1 LEFNVSLVNRIS
13 AKAVLSDSMQVVG
26 ITGPSGAG
34 KSSLLRALAGFEPEA
49 TVNVNWFGEGAKS
62 IANAKAGSATKAVNA
77 INAYNAKNALAP
89 VRVGLVFQQPMLFP
103 HVNVKGN
110 LALAQRHAGSKALA
124 VEYALAGCECEHLL
138 HKSIDSLS
146 GGEAQRVA
154 LARALVNGPDVIM
167 LDESLSALDATLRSK
182 ILRFLVKTCGRLNIK
197 LIMVSHDVQDLAL
210 FCDGLISV
218 VDGTVDVTGSV
229 AYVMARIAS
238 QGSVENPCAIL
249 EGEIIR
255 SSDDFPHPFTRLNVN
270 GNILY
275 AKATVQSDNERNTNN
290 NAEQGLGSNPRQPR
304 RGKIAVFASEV
315 SIDTNTQVNVPSS
328 SILNAL
334 PCEVVKI
341 YHPKIQ
347 QYNNPQSDNLQSNE
361 QQLPTAIV
369 MLTHGDQTL
378 YARVSTLSI
387 ERLKLEPGLSVVAR
401 FKLQ

>member
-1 LEFNVSLVNRIS
+1 MEFNVSLVNRIS
-13 AKAVLSDSMQVVG
+13 AKAALPSSMQVVG

-34 KSSLLRALAGFEPEA
+34 KSSLLRALAGFEQEASVSVNWFAEDAKPIASA
-49 TVNVNWFGEGAKS
+49 TVNAH
-62 IANAKAGSATKAVNA
+62 SATKEINVNS
-77 INAYNAKNALAP
+77 AP
-89 VRVGLVFQQPMLFP
+89 IRVRVGLVFQQPMLFP

-110 LALAQRHAGSKALA
+110 LALAERHAGSKALT
-124 VEYALAGCECEHLL
+124 VEHAIAGCECEHLL

-154 LARALVNGPDVIM
+154 LARALVNGPDVLM
-167 LDESLSALDATLRSK
+167 LDESLSALDAALRSK

-218 VDGTVDVTGSV
+218 VDGAVEATGSV
-229 AYVMARIAS
+229 AYVMAKIAS

-249 EGEIIR
+249 EGEIIKN
-255 SSDDFPHPFTRLNVN
+255 SDDFPHPFTRLNVS

-275 AKATVQSDNERNTNN
+275 AKATVQCDSKLNTNN
-290 NAEQGLGSNPRQPR
+290 KDEQGLSTDQHHQ
-304 RGKIAVFASEV
+304 RGKIVVFASEV

-334 PCEVVKI
+334 PCEVVEI
-341 YHPKIQ
+341 YHPEI
-347 QYNNPQSDNLQSNE
+347 PQSEN
-361 QQLPTAIV
+361 QQLQTAIV
-369 MLTHGDQTL
+369 MLTHGNQVL

>member
-13 AKAVLSDSMQVVG
+13 AKAALPSSMQVVG

-34 KSSLLRALAGFEPEA
+34 KSSLLRALAGFEQEASVSVNWFDEDAKPIASA
-49 TVNVNWFGEGAKS
+49 TVNAHSVTKQINVD
-62 IANAKAGSATKAVNA
+62 SAP
-77 INAYNAKNALAP
+77 IR

-110 LALAQRHAGSKALA
+110 LALAERHAGSKALT
-124 VEYALAGCECEHLL
+124 VEHAIAGCECEHLL

-154 LARALVNGPDVIM
+154 LARALVNGPDVLM
-167 LDESLSALDATLRSK
+167 LDESLSALDAALRSK

-218 VDGTVDVTGSV
+218 VDGEVEATGSV
-229 AYVMARIAS
+229 AYVMAKIAS

-249 EGEIIR
+249 EGEIIKN
-255 SSDDFPHPFTRLNVN
+255 SDDFPHPFTRLNVS

-275 AKATVQSDNERNTNN
+275 AKATVQCDSKLNTNN
-290 NAEQGLGSNPRQPR
+290 KDEQGLSTDQHHQ
-304 RGKIAVFASEV
+304 RGKIVVFASEV

-334 PCEVVKI
+334 PCEVVEI
-341 YHPKIQ
+341 YHPEI
-347 QYNNPQSDNLQSNE
+347 PQSEN
-361 QQLPTAIV
+361 QQLQTAIV
-369 MLTHGDQTL
+369 RLTHGNQVL

>member
-1 LEFNVSLVNRIS
+1 MEFNVSLVNRIS
-13 AKAVLSDSMQVVG
+13 AKAALPSSMQVVG

-34 KSSLLRALAGFEPEA
+34 KSSLLRALAGFEQEASVSVNWFDEDAKPIASA
-49 TVNVNWFGEGAKS
+49 TVNAHSVTKQINVD
-62 IANAKAGSATKAVNA
+62 SAP
-77 INAYNAKNALAP
+77 IR

-110 LALAQRHAGSKALA
+110 LALAERHAGSKALT
-124 VEYALAGCECEHLL
+124 VEHAIAGCECEHLL

-154 LARALVNGPDVIM
+154 LARALVNGPDVLM
-167 LDESLSALDATLRSK
+167 LDESLSALDAALRSK

-218 VDGTVDVTGSV
+218 VDGAVEATGSV
-229 AYVMARIAS
+229 AYVMAKIAS

-249 EGEIIR
+249 EGEIIKN
-255 SSDDFPHPFTRLNVN
+255 SDDFPHPFTRLNVS

-275 AKATVQSDNERNTNN
+275 AKATVQCDSKLNTNN
-290 NAEQGLGSNPRQPR
+290 KDEQGLSTDQHQQ

-334 PCEVVKI
+334 PCEVVEI
-341 YHPKIQ
+341 YHPEI
-347 QYNNPQSDNLQSNE
+347 PQSEN
-361 QQLPTAIV
+361 QQLQTAIV
-369 MLTHGDQTL
+369 MLTHGNQVL

>member
-13 AKAVLSDSMQVVG
+13 AKAALPSSMQVVG

-34 KSSLLRALAGFEPEA
+34 KSSLLRALAGFEQEASVSVNWFAEDAKPIASA
-49 TVNVNWFGEGAKS
+49 TVNAHSV
-62 IANAKAGSATKAVNA
+62 TKAINVNS
-77 INAYNAKNALAP
+77 AP
-89 VRVGLVFQQPMLFP
+89 IRVRVGLVFQQPMLFP

-110 LALAQRHAGSKALA
+110 LALAERHAGSKALT
-124 VEYALAGCECEHLL
+124 VEHAIAGCECEHLL

-154 LARALVNGPDVIM
+154 LARALVNGPDVLM
-167 LDESLSALDATLRSK
+167 LDESLSALDAALRSK

-218 VDGTVDVTGSV
+218 VDGAVEATGSV
-229 AYVMARIAS
+229 AYVMAKIAS

-249 EGEIIR
+249 EGEIIKN
-255 SSDDFPHPFTRLNVN
+255 SDDFPHPFTRLNVS

-275 AKATVQSDNERNTNN
+275 AKATVQCDSKLNTNN
-290 NAEQGLGSNPRQPR
+290 KDEQGLSTDQHHQ
-304 RGKIAVFASEV
+304 RGKIVVFASEV

-334 PCEVVKI
+334 PCEVVEI
-341 YHPKIQ
+341 YHPEI
-347 QYNNPQSDNLQSNE
+347 PQSEN
-361 QQLPTAIV
+361 QQLQTAIV
-369 MLTHGDQTL
+369 MLTHGNQVL

>member
-1 LEFNVSLVNRIS
+1 MEFNVSLENRIS
-13 AKAVLSDSMQVVG
+13 AKAALPYSMQVLG

-34 KSSLLRALAGFEPEA
+34 KSSLLRALAGFEQEASVSVNWFAEDAKPIASA
-49 TVNVNWFGEGAKS
+49 TVNAHSETEEMKVN
-62 IANAKAGSATKAVNA
+62 SAP
-77 INAYNAKNALAP
+77 IRG
-89 VRVGLVFQQPMLFP
+89 RVGLVFQQPMLFP

-110 LALAQRHAGSKALA
+110 LALAERHAGSKALT
-124 VEYALAGCECEHLL
+124 VEHAIAGCECKHLL

-154 LARALVNGPDVIM
+154 LARALVNGPDVLM

-182 ILRFLVKTCGRLNIK
+182 ILRFLVKTCGQLNIK

-218 VDGTVDVTGSV
+218 VDGAVEATGSV
-229 AYVMARIAS
+229 AYVMAKIAS
-238 QGSVENPCAIL
+238 QGSIENPCAIL
-249 EGEIIR
+249 EGEIIKN
-255 SSDDFPHPFTRLNVN
+255 SDDFPHPFTRLNVS

-275 AKATVQSDNERNTNN
+275 AKATVQCDSKLNTNN
-290 NAEQGLGSNPRQPR
+290 KDEQGLSTDQHHQ

-334 PCEVVKI
+334 PCEVVEI
-341 YHPKIQ
+341 YHPET
-347 QYNNPQSDNLQSNE
+347 PQSEN
-361 QQLPTAIV
+361 QQLQTAIV
-369 MLTHGDQTL
+369 MLSHGNQAL

>member
-1 LEFNVSLVNRIS
+1 MEFNVSLVNRIS
-13 AKAVLSDSMQVVG
+13 AKAALPSSMQVVG

-34 KSSLLRALAGFEPEA
+34 KSSLLRALAGFEQEASVSVNWFDEDAKPIASA
-49 TVNVNWFGEGAKS
+49 TVNAHSVTKQINVD
-62 IANAKAGSATKAVNA
+62 SAP
-77 INAYNAKNALAP
+77 IR

-110 LALAQRHAGSKALA
+110 LALAERHAGSKALT
-124 VEYALAGCECEHLL
+124 VEHAIAGCECEHLL

-154 LARALVNGPDVIM
+154 LARALVNGPDVLM
-167 LDESLSALDATLRSK
+167 LDESLSALDAALRSK

-218 VDGTVDVTGSV
+218 VDGEVEATGSV
-229 AYVMARIAS
+229 AYVMAKIAS

-249 EGEIIR
+249 EGEIIKN
-255 SSDDFPHPFTRLNVN
+255 SDDFPHPFTRLNVS

-275 AKATVQSDNERNTNN
+275 AKATVQCDSKLNTNN
-290 NAEQGLGSNPRQPR
+290 KDEQGLSTDQHHQ
-304 RGKIAVFASEV
+304 RGKIVVFASEV

-334 PCEVVKI
+334 PCEVVEI
-341 YHPKIQ
+341 YHPEI
-347 QYNNPQSDNLQSNE
+347 PQSEN
-361 QQLPTAIV
+361 QQLQTAIV
-369 MLTHGDQTL
+369 MLTHGNQVL

>member
-1 LEFNVSLVNRIS
+1 MEFNVSLVNRIS
-13 AKAVLSDSMQVVG
+13 AKAALPSSMQVVG

-34 KSSLLRALAGFEPEA
+34 KSSLLRALAGFEQEASVSVNWFDEDAKPIASA
-49 TVNVNWFGEGAKS
+49 TVNAHSVTKQINVD
-62 IANAKAGSATKAVNA
+62 SAP
-77 INAYNAKNALAP
+77 IR

-110 LALAQRHAGSKALA
+110 LALAERHAGSKALT
-124 VEYALAGCECEHLL
+124 VEHAIAGCECEHLL

-154 LARALVNGPDVIM
+154 LARALVNGPDVLM
-167 LDESLSALDATLRSK
+167 LDESLSALDAALRSK

-218 VDGTVDVTGSV
+218 VDGAVEATGSV
-229 AYVMARIAS
+229 AYVMAKIAS

-249 EGEIIR
+249 EGEIIKN
-255 SSDDFPHPFTRLNVN
+255 SDDFPHPFTRLNVS

-275 AKATVQSDNERNTNN
+275 AKATVQCDSKLNTNN
-290 NAEQGLGSNPRQPR
+290 KDEQGLSTDQHQQ

-315 SIDTNTQVNVPSS
+315 SIDTNTKVNVPSS

-334 PCEVVKI
+334 PCEVVEI
-341 YHPKIQ
+341 YHPEI
-347 QYNNPQSDNLQSNE
+347 PQSEN
-361 QQLPTAIV
+361 QQLQTAIV
-369 MLTHGDQTL
+369 MLTHGNQVL

>member
-1 LEFNVSLVNRIS
+1 MEFNVSLVNRIS
-13 AKAVLSDSMQVVG
+13 AKAVLPDSMQVVG

-49 TVNVNWFGEGAKS
+49 TVSVNWFGEGAKS
-62 IANAKAGSATKAVNA
+62 IANAKAGSATKTVNA
-77 INAYNAKNALAP
+77 INKNSALAP

-124 VEYALAGCECEHLL
+124 LEHALAGCECEHLL

-154 LARALVNGPDVIM
+154 LARALVNGPDVLM

-210 FCDGLISV
+210 FCDGLIAI
-218 VDGTVDVTGSV
+218 VDGVVDVTGSV
-229 AYVMARIAS
+229 AYVMAKIAS

-255 SSDDFPHPFTRLNVN
+255 NSDDFPHPFTRLNVS

-275 AKATVQSDNERNTNN
+275 AKATVQSDNEQNN
-290 NAEQGLGSNPRQPR
+290 YTEHGLNSNPRQV

-341 YHPKIQ
+341 YHPKILQ
-347 QYNNPQSDNLQSNE
+347 SNNPQSNS
-361 QQLPTAIV
+361 QQLQTAIV
-369 MLTHGDQTL
+369 ILTHGDQTL

>member
-1 LEFNVSLVNRIS
+1 MEFNVSLVNRIS
-13 AKAVLSDSMQVVG
+13 AKAALPSSMQVVG

-34 KSSLLRALAGFEPEA
+34 KSSLLRALAGFEQEASVSVNWFAEDAKPIASA
-49 TVNVNWFGEGAKS
+49 TVNAHSVTKQINVD
-62 IANAKAGSATKAVNA
+62 SAP
-77 INAYNAKNALAP
+77 IR

-110 LALAQRHAGSKALA
+110 LALAERHAGSKALT
-124 VEYALAGCECEHLL
+124 VEHAIAGCECEHLL

-154 LARALVNGPDVIM
+154 LARALVNGPDVLM
-167 LDESLSALDATLRSK
+167 LDESLSALDAALRSK

-218 VDGTVDVTGSV
+218 VDGAVEATGSV
-229 AYVMARIAS
+229 AYVMAKIAS

-249 EGEIIR
+249 EGEIIKN
-255 SSDDFPHPFTRLNVN
+255 SDDFPHPFTRLNVS

-275 AKATVQSDNERNTNN
+275 AKATVQCDSKLNTNN
-290 NAEQGLGSNPRQPR
+290 KDEQGLSTDQHHQ
-304 RGKIAVFASEV
+304 RGKIVVFASEV

-334 PCEVVKI
+334 PCEVVEI
-341 YHPKIQ
+341 YHPEI
-347 QYNNPQSDNLQSNE
+347 PQSEN
-361 QQLPTAIV
+361 QQLQTAIV
-369 MLTHGDQTL
+369 MLTHGNQVL

>member
-1 LEFNVSLVNRIS
+1 
-13 AKAVLSDSMQVVG
+13 
-26 ITGPSGAG
+26 
-34 KSSLLRALAGFEPEA
+34 
-49 TVNVNWFGEGAKS
+49 
-62 IANAKAGSATKAVNA
+62 
-77 INAYNAKNALAP
+77 
-89 VRVGLVFQQPMLFP
+89 MLFP

-124 VEYALAGCECEHLL
+124 VEHALAGCECEHLL

-154 LARALVNGPDVIM
+154 LARALVNGPDVLM

-218 VDGTVDVTGSV
+218 EDGAVDAAGSV
-229 AYVMARIAS
+229 AYVMAKIAS

-249 EGEIIR
+249 EGEIIPH
-255 SSDDFPHPFTRLNVN
+255 SDDFPHPFTRLNVS

-290 NAEQGLGSNPRQPR
+290 NTEQGLDSNPRQA

-341 YHPKIQ
+341 YYPETL
-347 QYNNPQSDNLQSNE
+347 QYNNPQSNS
-361 QQLPTAIV
+361 QQLQTAIV
-369 MLTHGDQTL
+369 MLSHGAQTL

>member
-1 LEFNVSLVNRIS
+1 LEFNVSLENRIS
-13 AKAVLSDSMQVVG
+13 AKAVLPDSMLVVG

-49 TVNVNWFGEGAKS
+49 TVSVNWFGEGAKS
-62 IANAKAGSATKAVNA
+62 IANASAKSGSATKA
-77 INAYNAKNALAP
+77 INAYNAKNALAS

-124 VEYALAGCECEHLL
+124 VEHALAGCECEHLL

-154 LARALVNGPDVIM
+154 LARALVNGPDVLM

-182 ILRFLVKTCGRLNIK
+182 ILRFLIKTCVRLNIK

-210 FCDGLISV
+210 FCDGLIAI
-218 VDGTVDVTGSV
+218 VDGAVDVTGSV
-229 AYVMARIAS
+229 AYVMAKIAS

-249 EGEIIR
+249 EGEIIQN
-255 SSDDFPHPFTRLNVN
+255 SDEFPYPFTRLNVS
-270 GNILY
+270 GNVLY
-275 AKATVQSDNERNTNN
+275 AKATVQSDNERNSNN
-290 NAEQGLGSNPRQPR
+290 YPEQGLETKPRQA

-334 PCEVVKI
+334 PCEVMKI
-341 YHPKIQ
+341 YYPE
-347 QYNNPQSDNLQSNE
+347 SSQSNN
-361 QQLPTAIV
+361 QQLQTAIV
-369 MLTHGDQTL
+369 MLSHGSQTL

>member
-1 LEFNVSLVNRIS
+1 MEFNISLENRIS
-13 AKAVLSDSMQVVG
+13 AKAALPSSMQVVG

-34 KSSLLRALAGFEPEA
+34 KSSLLRALAGFEQEASVSVNWFAEDAKPIASA
-49 TVNVNWFGEGAKS
+49 TVNAH
-62 IANAKAGSATKAVNA
+62 SATKEINVNS
-77 INAYNAKNALAP
+77 AP
-89 VRVGLVFQQPMLFP
+89 IRVRVGLVFQQPMLFP

-110 LALAQRHAGSKALA
+110 LALAERHAGSKALT
-124 VEYALAGCECEHLL
+124 VEHAIAGCECEHLL
-138 HKSIDSLS
+138 HKSIGSLS

-154 LARALVNGPDVIM
+154 LARALVNGPDVLM
-167 LDESLSALDATLRSK
+167 LDESLSALDAALRSK

-218 VDGTVDVTGSV
+218 VDGAVEATGSV
-229 AYVMARIAS
+229 AYVMAKIAS

-249 EGEIIR
+249 EGEVIQK
-255 SSDDFPHPFTRLNVN
+255 SKDFPYPFTRLNVS
-270 GNILY
+270 GNVLY
-275 AKATVQSDNERNTNN
+275 AKATVQCDNKLNTENKD
-290 NAEQGLGSNPRQPR
+290 EQRVGTYQYPQ

-334 PCEVVKI
+334 PCEVAEI
-341 YHPKIQ
+341 YFSET
-347 QYNNPQSDNLQSNE
+347 PQSKEHQI
-361 QQLPTAIV
+361 QTAIV
-369 MLTHGDQTL
+369 VLSHGNQAL

>member
-1 LEFNVSLVNRIS
+1 MEFNVSLVNRIS
-13 AKAVLSDSMQVVG
+13 AKAALPSSMQVVG

-34 KSSLLRALAGFEPEA
+34 KSSLLRALAGFEQEASVSVNWFDEDAKPIASA
-49 TVNVNWFGEGAKS
+49 TVNAHSVTKQINVD
-62 IANAKAGSATKAVNA
+62 SAP
-77 INAYNAKNALAP
+77 IR

-110 LALAQRHAGSKALA
+110 LALAERHAGSKALT
-124 VEYALAGCECEHLL
+124 VEHAIAGCECEHLL

-154 LARALVNGPDVIM
+154 LARALVNGPDVLM
-167 LDESLSALDATLRSK
+167 LDESLSALDAALRSK

-218 VDGTVDVTGSV
+218 VDGAVEATGSV
-229 AYVMARIAS
+229 AYVMAKIAS

-249 EGEIIR
+249 EGEIIKN
-255 SSDDFPHPFTRLNVN
+255 SDDFPHPFTRLNVS

-275 AKATVQSDNERNTNN
+275 AKATVQCDSKLNTNN
-290 NAEQGLGSNPRQPR
+290 KDEQGLSTDQHHQ
-304 RGKIAVFASEV
+304 RGKIVVFASEV

-334 PCEVVKI
+334 PCEVVEI
-341 YHPKIQ
+341 YHPEI
-347 QYNNPQSDNLQSNE
+347 PQSEN
-361 QQLPTAIV
+361 QQLQTAIV
-369 MLTHGDQTL
+369 MLTHGNQVL

>member
-13 AKAVLSDSMQVVG
+13 AKAALPSSMQVVG

-34 KSSLLRALAGFEPEA
+34 KSSLLRALAGFEQEASVSVNWFDEDAKPIASA
-49 TVNVNWFGEGAKS
+49 TVNAHSVTKQINVD
-62 IANAKAGSATKAVNA
+62 SAP
-77 INAYNAKNALAP
+77 IR

-110 LALAQRHAGSKALA
+110 LALAERHAGSKALT
-124 VEYALAGCECEHLL
+124 VEHAIAGCECEHLL

-154 LARALVNGPDVIM
+154 LARALVNGPDVLM
-167 LDESLSALDATLRSK
+167 LDESLSALDAALRSK

-218 VDGTVDVTGSV
+218 VDGEVEATGSV
-229 AYVMARIAS
+229 AYVMAKIAS

-249 EGEIIR
+249 EGEIIKN
-255 SSDDFPHPFTRLNVN
+255 SDDFPHPFTRLNVS

-275 AKATVQSDNERNTNN
+275 AKATVQCDSKLNTNN
-290 NAEQGLGSNPRQPR
+290 KDEQGLSTDQHHQ
-304 RGKIAVFASEV
+304 RGKIVVFASEV

-334 PCEVVKI
+334 PCEVVEI
-341 YHPKIQ
+341 YHPEI
-347 QYNNPQSDNLQSNE
+347 PQSEN
-361 QQLPTAIV
+361 QQLQTAIV
-369 MLTHGDQTL
+369 MLTHGNQVL

>member
-1 LEFNVSLVNRIS
+1 MEFNVSLVNRIS
-13 AKAVLSDSMQVVG
+13 AKAALPSSMQVVG

-34 KSSLLRALAGFEPEA
+34 KSSLLRALAGFEQEASVSVNWFAEDAKPIASA
-49 TVNVNWFGEGAKS
+49 TVNAHSV
-62 IANAKAGSATKAVNA
+62 TKAINVNS
-77 INAYNAKNALAP
+77 AP
-89 VRVGLVFQQPMLFP
+89 IRVRVGLVFQQPMLFP

-110 LALAQRHAGSKALA
+110 LALAERHAGSKALK
-124 VEYALAGCECEHLL
+124 VEHAIAGCECEHLL

-154 LARALVNGPDVIM
+154 LARALVNGPDVLM
-167 LDESLSALDATLRSK
+167 LDESLSALDAALRSK

-218 VDGTVDVTGSV
+218 VDGEVEATGSV
-229 AYVMARIAS
+229 AYVMAKIAS

-249 EGEIIR
+249 EGEIIKN
-255 SSDDFPHPFTRLNVN
+255 SDDFPHPFTRLNVS

-275 AKATVQSDNERNTNN
+275 AKATVQCDSKLNTNN
-290 NAEQGLGSNPRQPR
+290 KDEQGLSTDQHHQ
-304 RGKIAVFASEV
+304 RGKIVVFASEV
-315 SIDTNTQVNVPSS
+315 SIDTNTKVNVPSS

-334 PCEVVKI
+334 PCEVVEI
-341 YHPKIQ
+341 YHPEI
-347 QYNNPQSDNLQSNE
+347 PQSEN
-361 QQLPTAIV
+361 QQLQTAIV
-369 MLTHGDQTL
+369 MLTHGNQVL

>member
-1 LEFNVSLVNRIS
+1 MEFNVSLVNRIS
-13 AKAVLSDSMQVVG
+13 AKAELPDSMQVVG

-49 TVNVNWFGEGAKS
+49 TVSVNWFGEGAKS
-62 IANAKAGSATKAVNA
+62 IANAKAGSATKTVNA
-77 INAYNAKNALAP
+77 INKNSALAP

-124 VEYALAGCECEHLL
+124 VEHALAGCECEHLL

-154 LARALVNGPDVIM
+154 LARALVNGPDVLM

-210 FCDGLISV
+210 FCDGLIAI
-218 VDGTVDVTGSV
+218 VDGVVDVTGSV
-229 AYVMARIAS
+229 AYVMAKIAS

-255 SSDDFPHPFTRLNVN
+255 NSDDFPHPFTRLNVS

-275 AKATVQSDNERNTNN
+275 AKATVQSDNEQNN
-290 NAEQGLGSNPRQPR
+290 YTEHGLNSNPRQV

-341 YHPKIQ
+341 YHPKILQ
-347 QYNNPQSDNLQSNE
+347 SNNPQSNS
-361 QQLPTAIV
+361 QQLQTAIV

>member
-1 LEFNVSLVNRIS
+1 MEFNISLVNRIS
-13 AKAVLSDSMQVVG
+13 AKAVLPDSMLVVG

-49 TVNVNWFGEGAKS
+49 TVSVNWFGEGAKS
-62 IANAKAGSATKAVNA
+62 IATAKAGSATKTVNA
-77 INAYNAKNALAP
+77 ISACNAKNALAP

-124 VEYALAGCECEHLL
+124 VEHALAGCECEHLL

-154 LARALVNGPDVIM
+154 LARALVNGPDVLM

-218 VDGTVDVTGSV
+218 EDGAVDAAGSV
-229 AYVMARIAS
+229 AYVMAKIAS

-249 EGEIIR
+249 EGEIIPH
-255 SSDDFPHPFTRLNVN
+255 SDDFPHPFTRLNVS

-290 NAEQGLGSNPRQPR
+290 NTEQGLDSNPRQA

-341 YHPKIQ
+341 YYPETL
-347 QYNNPQSDNLQSNE
+347 QYNNPQSNS
-361 QQLPTAIV
+361 QQLQTAIV
-369 MLTHGDQTL
+369 MLSHGAQTL

-387 ERLKLEPGLSVVAR
+387 ERLKLEPGLSVMAR

>member
-1 LEFNVSLVNRIS
+1 MEFNVSLVNRIS
-13 AKAVLSDSMQVVG
+13 AKAALPSSMQVVG

-34 KSSLLRALAGFEPEA
+34 KSSLLRALAGFEQEASVSVNWFDEDAKPIASA
-49 TVNVNWFGEGAKS
+49 TVNAHSVTKQINVD
-62 IANAKAGSATKAVNA
+62 SAP
-77 INAYNAKNALAP
+77 IR

-110 LALAQRHAGSKALA
+110 LALAERHAGSKALT
-124 VEYALAGCECEHLL
+124 VEHAIAGCECEHLL

-154 LARALVNGPDVIM
+154 LARALVNGPDVLM
-167 LDESLSALDATLRSK
+167 LDESLSALDAALRSK

-218 VDGTVDVTGSV
+218 VDGAVEATGSV
-229 AYVMARIAS
+229 AYVMAKIAS

-249 EGEIIR
+249 EGEIIKN
-255 SSDDFPHPFTRLNVN
+255 SDDFPHPFTRLNVS

-275 AKATVQSDNERNTNN
+275 AKATVQCDSKLNTNN
-290 NAEQGLGSNPRQPR
+290 KDEQGLSTDQHHQ
-304 RGKIAVFASEV
+304 RGKIVVFASEV

-334 PCEVVKI
+334 PCEVVEI
-341 YHPKIQ
+341 YHLET
-347 QYNNPQSDNLQSNE
+347 PQSEN
-361 QQLPTAIV
+361 QQLQTAIV
-369 MLTHGDQTL
+369 MLTHGHQAL